1 MNIIEY
7 YYNDD
12 NRMLHVEFSTE
23 KDGDGSYRVL
33 ELILEDVMF
42 YSPSIIHEDDT
53 YNMDEN
59 DIIDDTN
66 RFQLLRSTRK
76 SMKMF
81 MTSFH
86 EVATITT

>member
-12 NRMLHVEFSTE
+12 NRMLQE
-23 KDGDGSYRVL
+23 GDGSYRVL

-59 DIIDDTN
+59 DIIELIEQYLIDNDLPEE
-66 RFQLLRSTRK
+66 QSL
-76 SMKMF
+76 
-81 MTSFH
+81 
-86 EVATITT
+86 

>member
-12 NRMLHVEFSTE
+12 NRMLHVEFSTNQ
-23 KDGDGSYRVL
+23 DGDSSYRVL

-42 YSPSIIHEDDT
+42 YSPSIIHEDYT

-59 DIIDDTN
+59 DIIELIE
-66 RFQLLRSTRK
+66 QYLLDNDLPEELSL
-76 SMKMF
+76 
-81 MTSFH
+81 
-86 EVATITT
+86 